1 MCASVSPART
11 LSPDEPAFVRL
22 FYEHPESTVR
32 TFSDHYHVSL
42 TDVPLN
48 TSSSAS
54 LPEDEA
60 RAVAGSIVSPL
71 IPPTA
76 PLPVVCLPQLGTLL
90 AYAGSTWL
98 ETQPFAQTAI
108 QDLPPE
114 QHTQLTT
121 MVGLGQSACGSSK
134 PSSRDSVVLAGASID
149 ALITAASGLTSAS
162 VFRPFEGVGGAH
174 KLTLDREIVHNS
186 EVRGLLKVESGGGI
200 DGVFARLEEETDRL
214 SVQEVPAC
222 FLDDLHPRAQ
232 GMVAKAVTAALDI
245 DGATVLLTF
254 TNLHRFI
261 PCLLVR
267 LDGPGPS
274 ILPTL
279 AVQHPDMRSSSPRPN
294 NPYLL
299 LLGQSAPLDATFLK
313 TGDSFHLHLLAAGRR
328 PEELR
333 QMVIDHMLLSV
344 PLRRLV
350 AEIWPSPTGGSGVTG
365 ERSTGGEGGSGA
377 SGADVAPG
385 DEGGQAGRRIAQV
398 NITQED
404 SSGHLVAAC
413 EDVPYLQLAE
423 SLSKAFLPIPPTSL
437 GLDEILSR
445 RRVLPIGPA
454 PRPAYDPLHPP
465 SFLPQSNRQFI
476 ADPPVPA
483 LIMDRVPFAWGSSA
497 GLQRGAVPSAPPLAL
512 KVSNADAAWQVRALE
527 REAMLYETRG
537 HELAQEGIAPRYFAA
552 FRGAPYKEEAVV
564 LLLERYGEKLA
575 DHWRDVSL
583 EDSLAVYAL
592 LLRLHLLH
600 LTHGDLKPF
609 NVVKRA
615 PGDLRLVD
623 FARAEPHAC
632 SGPAACD
639 ELCEARY
646 SLRIEGREEA
656 ARVEREVREAG
667 RRAAGTAAAGAEGES
682 GSGA

>member
-437 GLDEILSR
+437 GLDEILSL
-445 RRVLPIGPA
+445 RVVPVIFCSEDEFYQLA
-454 PRPAYDPLHPP
+454 P
-465 SFLPQSNRQFI
+465 
-476 ADPPVPA
+476 PPVRPTT
-483 LIMDRVPFAWGSSA
+483 RSTRRPSSRNPIANSSPTRPA